1 MTKKYS
7 RPVSQPFLSRKPILS
22 FLGVAALTICL
33 PGAVR
38 GQLTEDFSRQPA
50 GRSLYVK
57 DGEWKKFG
65 SGQNAQPSGNT
76 ATVRAEGGKKY
87 VTLVARGHD
96 TANARAW
103 RNVQLPVSAEHNY
116 RVSAEIR
123 YATPGAPN
131 EIGSTVNVALNASKA
146 GAFDPAGA
154 LSMGILRSKDG
165 PVFFFGLGGGSG
177 ARIVSDPGQVT
188 IAPSAW
194 YRFQAELDPGSGRVR
209 YSIQDISGDT
219 PVTVWAGDNAG
230 LPDYRPEAFS
240 QINLMVARPGRSDSA
255 SRSADFA
262 NITIGP

>member
-1 MTKKYS
+1 MTKNIPGQLRRRS
-7 RPVSQPFLSRKPILS
+7 VLRKPIVS
-22 FLGVAALTICL
+22 FLGVAVLASCL
-33 PGAVR
+33 PGTAHAE
-38 GQLTEDFSRQPA
+38 LTEDFRQQPA
-50 GRSLYVK
+50 GRSLYAK

-65 SGQNAQPSGNT
+65 SGPNAQPSGNT

-103 RNVQLPVSAEHNY
+103 RNVQLPVSPEHNY
-116 RVSAEIR
+116 RVSADIR

-131 EIGSTVNVALNASKA
+131 EIGSTVNVALNASKG

-154 LSMGILRSKDG
+154 LSLGILRSKDG
-165 PVFFFGLGGGSG
+165 PVFFFGLGGGPG

-188 IAPSAW
+188 VDPSAW
-194 YRFQAELDPGSGRVR
+194 YRFQVELDPGTGRVR
-209 YSIQDISGDT
+209 YTVQDISGDT

-240 QINLMVARPGRSDSA
+240 QINLMVARPGRSDTA

-262 NITIGP
+262 NIIIGP